1 MLTVEQL
8 IGDLLLQH
16 NCVIV
21 PSFGGFVAQRT
32 SAKIDPAKG
41 VIIPP
46 KKSVLFNKQ
55 LINNDG
61 LLIAALSQANSIPY
75 SEAAEE
81 VQAHIN
87 EWEARLQ
94 MGGRITIDRVG
105 NLFYDQERNLC
116 FEQDRFYNLLLES
129 FGLSAV
135 HFVSV
140 ADAEAKESHQAILHV
155 VKAVEMEQKQVAPN
169 AEPSFV
175 LTEEPII
182 PVLEV
187 VHEEHIQPTVI
198 SIKKKSNTWRYVAAA
213 CLLPIAFY
221 SFWIPVKTDVLE
233 SGVVSLSD
241 FNPFHSNKP
250 GTYILPETNYSFTKR
265 TSKNQLQHLP
275 KNVET
280 FSYEM
285 DEDTYVP
292 VSLNKKKAVVEQVN
306 EEPAVKPEVVVDR
319 MSPKA
324 SAMVQTPKKPVEQPK
339 ANPVPA
345 ASKGG
350 QIIVGSYSDKKNAED
365 LIKLLESNGM
375 NGQIIEKDGKIR
387 VSAGAAAQFSQL
399 EPKLKALGI
408 APWVLK

>member
-32 SAKIDPAKG
+32 PAKIDSSKG

-46 KKSVLFNKQ
+46 RKSVLFNKQ

-129 FGLSAV
+129 FGLSSV

-140 ADAEAKESHQAILHV
+140 ADAQAQESHQAILHV
-155 VKAVEMEQKQVAPN
+155 VKAVEIEQKQTAP
-169 AEPSFV
+169 ASEPSFI
-175 LTEEPII
+175 LNEEPIV

-187 VHEEHIQPTVI
+187 VQEEHIQQTVLP
-198 SIKKKSNTWRYVAAA
+198 IKKKSNTWRYVAAA
-213 CLLPIAFY
+213 CLLPVAFY

-241 FNPFHSNKP
+241 FNPFHSAKK
-250 GTYILPETNYSFTKR
+250 GTYVLPETTYSFQKR
-265 TSKNQLQHLP
+265 TGKHQLESLP

-285 DEDTYVP
+285 DEDTYIP
-292 VSLNKKKAVVEQVN
+292 VSLKKKKKNPEETNPQTTAQSEVVAETPKKVVEQSKTN
-306 EEPAVKPEVVVDR
+306 PAPV
-319 MSPKA
+319 SP
-324 SAMVQTPKKPVEQPK
+324 
-339 ANPVPA
+339 
-345 ASKGG
+345 KGG
-350 QIIVGSYSDKKNAED
+350 QIIVGSYSDRKNAEE
-365 LIKLLESNGM
+365 LIQLLKANGM
-375 NGQIIEKDGKIR
+375 TGQIMETNGKIR
-387 VSAGAAAQFSQL
+387 VTAGNASQFSQL

-408 APWVLK
+408 APWILK

>member
-1 MLTVEQL
+1 MLTFEQL

-21 PSFGGFVAQRT
+21 PSFGGFVAQRM
-32 SAKIDPAKG
+32 SAKIDSAKG
-41 VIIPP
+41 VIVPP

-61 LLIAALSQANSIPY
+61 LLIAALSQANSLSY
-75 SEAAEE
+75 QDAAHE
-81 VQAHIN
+81 VQAHIL
-87 EWEARLQ
+87 EWEAKLQ

-129 FGLSAV
+129 FGLSSV

-140 ADAEAKESHQAILHV
+140 SDAQAKESRQSV
-155 VKAVEMEQKQVAPN
+155 MNMVKAVEIEEKQVVPN
-169 AEPSFV
+169 AEPSFL
-175 LTEEPII
+175 LTEEPIV

-187 VHEEHIQPTVI
+187 VREEAIAHPAIPV
-198 SIKKKSNTWRYVAAA
+198 KKRSTTWRYVAAA
-213 CLLPIAFY
+213 ALLPIAFY

-233 SGVVSLSD
+233 SGVISLAD
-241 FNPFHSNKP
+241 FNPFHSGKP
-250 GTYILPETNYSFTKR
+250 GTYKAPESNYHFSER
-265 TSKNQLQHLP
+265 KNKKQLENLP

-292 VSLNKKKAVVEQVN
+292 VSLKKKKAVLVPEEKVIEKVN
-306 EEPAVKPEVVVDR
+306 PAPIKETLKPI
-319 MSPKA
+319 
-324 SAMVQTPKKPVEQPK
+324 EQPK
-339 ANPVPA
+339 VSTVVSSTP
-345 ASKGG
+345 SGG
-350 QIIVGSYSDKKNAED
+350 QIIVGSYSSKQNAQE
-365 LIKLLESNGM
+365 LIQLLASNGIS
-375 NGQIIEKDGKIR
+375 GQIMEKDGKIR
-387 VSAGAAAQFSQL
+387 VTAGNAAQFKQL
-399 EPKLKALGI
+399 EPKLKSLGI

>member
-32 SAKIDPAKG
+32 SAKIDSAKG

-46 KKSVLFNKQ
+46 RKSVLFNKQ

-129 FGLSAV
+129 FGLSSV

-140 ADAEAKESHQAILHV
+140 ADAQAQESHQAILHV
-155 VKAVEMEQKQVAPN
+155 VKAVEIEQKQTVPAS
-169 AEPSFV
+169 EPSFI
-175 LTEEPII
+175 LNEEPIV

-187 VHEEHIQPTVI
+187 VHEEHIQQTALP
-198 SIKKKSNTWRYVAAA
+198 IKKKSNTWRYVAAA
-213 CLLPIAFY
+213 CLLPVAFY

-241 FNPFHSNKP
+241 FNPFHSAKK
-250 GTYILPETNYSFTKR
+250 GTYTLPETNYSFQKR
-265 TSKNQLQHLP
+265 AGKHQLQNLP

-285 DEDTYVP
+285 DEDTYIP
-292 VSLNKKKAVVEQVN
+292 VSLKKKKKDS
-306 EEPAVKPEVVVDR
+306 EETNL
-319 MSPKA
+319 
-324 SAMVQTPKKPVEQPK
+324 QTEIHSGIVAEAPKKVAEQPK
-339 ANPVPA
+339 TNPAPLLP
-345 ASKGG
+345 KGG
-350 QIIVGSYSDKKNAED
+350 QIIVGSYSDRKNAED
-365 LIKLLESNGM
+365 LIKLLQANGM
-375 NGQIIEKDGKIR
+375 TGQIMETNGKIR
-387 VSAGAAAQFSQL
+387 VTAGNASQFSQL

-408 APWVLK
+408 APWILK

>member
-21 PSFGGFVAQRT
+21 PSFGGFVAQRM

-41 VIIPP
+41 VIVPP

-61 LLIAALSQANSIPY
+61 LLIAALSQANSLSY
-75 SEAAEE
+75 QDAAHE
-81 VQAHIN
+81 VQAHIL
-87 EWEARLQ
+87 EWEAKLQ
-94 MGGRITIDRVG
+94 LGGRITIDRVG

-129 FGLSAV
+129 FGLSSV

-140 ADAEAKESHQAILHV
+140 SDAQAKESRQSV
-155 VKAVEMEQKQVAPN
+155 MNMVKAVEMEEKQVIPN
-169 AEPSFV
+169 AEPSFL
-175 LTEEPII
+175 LTEEPIV

-187 VHEEHIQPTVI
+187 VREEAIAHPAIPV
-198 SIKKKSNTWRYVAAA
+198 KKRSTTWRYVAAA
-213 CLLPIAFY
+213 ALLPIAFY

-233 SGVVSLSD
+233 SGVISLAD
-241 FNPFHSNKP
+241 FNPFHSGKP
-250 GTYILPETNYSFTKR
+250 GTYKAPESNYHFSERK
-265 TSKNQLQHLP
+265 SKKQLENLP

-292 VSLNKKKAVVEQVN
+292 VSLKKQKGVVAPGEKVI
-306 EEPAVKPEVVVDR
+306 E
-319 MSPKA
+319 
-324 SAMVQTPKKPVEQPK
+324 K
-339 ANPVPA
+339 ANPVPVKEA
-345 ASKGG
+345 PKPIEQPKTATVVSTPNGG
-350 QIIVGSYSDKKNAED
+350 QIIVGSYSSKQNAQE
-365 LIKLLESNGM
+365 LIQLLASNGIS
-375 NGQIIEKDGKIR
+375 GQIVEKDGKIR
-387 VSAGAAAQFSQL
+387 VTAGSAAQFKQL
-399 EPKLKALGI
+399 EPKLKSLGI
-408 APWVLK
+408 APWILK

>member
-1 MLTVEQL
+1 MLTFEQL

-21 PSFGGFVAQRT
+21 PSFGGFVAQRM
-32 SAKIDPAKG
+32 SAKIDSAKG
-41 VIIPP
+41 VIVPP

-61 LLIAALSQANSIPY
+61 LLIAALSQANSLSY
-75 SEAAEE
+75 SEAAQE
-81 VQAHIN
+81 VQAHIQ
-87 EWEARLQ
+87 EWEAKLQ

-129 FGLSAV
+129 FGLSSV

-140 ADAEAKESHQAILHV
+140 SDAQAKESRQSVMHM
-155 VKAVEMEQKQVAPN
+155 VKAVEMEEKQVVPSS
-169 AEPSFV
+169 EPSFI
-175 LTEEPII
+175 LMEEPII

-187 VHEEHIQPTVI
+187 VREEAIAHPALAA
-198 SIKKKSNTWRYVAAA
+198 KKRSTTWRYVAAA
-213 CLLPIAFY
+213 ALLPIAFY

-233 SGVVSLSD
+233 SGVISLAD
-241 FNPFHSNKP
+241 FNPFHSGKP
-250 GTYILPETNYSFTKR
+250 GTYKAPESSYRFSERK
-265 TSKNQLQHLP
+265 SKKQLENLP

-292 VSLNKKKAVVEQVN
+292 VSLNKKKT
-306 EEPAVKPEVVVDR
+306 VVV
-319 MSPKA
+319 PEEKVIEKA
-324 SAMVQTPKKPVEQPK
+324 ISAPVKETPKPIEQPK
-339 ANPVPA
+339 TPTLSSSTPG
-345 ASKGG
+345 GG
-350 QIIVGSYSDKKNAED
+350 QIIVGSYSSKKNAEE
-365 LIKLLESNGM
+365 LIQLLSSNGIS
-375 NGQIIEKDGKIR
+375 GQIVEKDGKIR
-387 VSAGAAAQFSQL
+387 VTAGSAAQFKQL
-399 EPKLKALGI
+399 EPKLKSLGI

>member
-32 SAKIDPAKG
+32 SAKIDSAKG

-129 FGLSAV
+129 FGLSSV

-140 ADAEAKESHQAILHV
+140 ADAQAQESHQAILHV
-155 VKAVEMEQKQVAPN
+155 VKAVEIEQKQLTPVS
-169 AEPSFV
+169 EPSFV
-175 LTEEPII
+175 LNEEPII

-187 VHEEHIQPTVI
+187 VHEEHNQQTVLPI
-198 SIKKKSNTWRYVAAA
+198 RKKSNTWRYVAAA
-213 CLLPIAFY
+213 CLLPVAFY

-233 SGVVSLSD
+233 SGVLSLSD
-241 FNPFHSNKP
+241 FNPFHSTKK
-250 GTYILPETNYSFTKR
+250 GTYTLPESNYSFQQREVK
-265 TSKNQLQHLP
+265 KQLEHLP
-275 KNVET
+275 HNVET

-292 VSLNKKKAVVEQVN
+292 VSLKKQKAPVEEVKTEVETKQPEAPVESKKAI
-306 EEPAVKPEVVVDR
+306 
-319 MSPKA
+319 
-324 SAMVQTPKKPVEQPK
+324 EQPK
-339 ANPVPA
+339 ANPVPV
-345 ASKGG
+345 SPKGG
-350 QIIVGSYSDKKNAED
+350 QIIVGSYSDKKNAEE
-365 LIKLLESNGM
+365 LIQLLKTNGIT
-375 NGQIIEKDGKIR
+375 GQIMETNGKIR
-387 VSAGAAAQFSQL
+387 VTAGNASQFSQL
-399 EPKLKALGI
+399 EPKLKGLGI
-408 APWVLK
+408 APWILK

>member
-32 SAKIDPAKG
+32 SAKIDSAKG

-46 KKSVLFNKQ
+46 RKSVLFNKQ

-129 FGLSAV
+129 FGLSSV

-140 ADAEAKESHQAILHV
+140 ADAQAQESHQAILHV
-155 VKAVEMEQKQVAPN
+155 VKAVEIEQKQTA
-169 AEPSFV
+169 AASEPSFI
-175 LTEEPII
+175 LNEEPIV

-187 VHEEHIQPTVI
+187 VHEEQIRQTAIP
-198 SIKKKSNTWRYVAAA
+198 IKKKSNTWRYVAAA
-213 CLLPIAFY
+213 CLLPVAFY

-241 FNPFHSNKP
+241 FNPFHTAKK
-250 GTYILPETNYSFTKR
+250 GTYILPETSYSFQKR
-265 TSKNQLQHLP
+265 TGKHQLRQFP

-285 DEDTYVP
+285 DEDTYIP
-292 VSLNKKKAVVEQVN
+292 VSLKKKKHVEETNPQT
-306 EEPAVKPEVVVDR
+306 EIHSEVVADR

-324 SAMVQTPKKPVEQPK
+324 SAMAQTHKKVIEQPK
-339 ANPVPA
+339 TNPAPVLP
-345 ASKGG
+345 KGG
-350 QIIVGSYSDKKNAED
+350 QIIVGSYSDRKNAED
-365 LIKLLESNGM
+365 LIKLLQSNGM
-375 NGQIIEKDGKIR
+375 TGQIMETNGKIR
-387 VSAGAAAQFSQL
+387 VTAGNASQYDQL

-408 APWVLK
+408 APWILK

>member
-32 SAKIDPAKG
+32 SAKIDSAKG

-129 FGLSAV
+129 FGLSSV

-140 ADAEAKESHQAILHV
+140 ADAQAQESHQAILHV
-155 VKAVEMEQKQVAPN
+155 VKAVEIEQKHTAPN
-169 AEPSFV
+169 SEPSFI
-175 LTEEPII
+175 LNEEPII

-187 VHEEHIQPTVI
+187 VHEERIPQPVLP
-198 SIKKKSNTWRYVAAA
+198 IKKKSNTWRYVAAA
-213 CLLPIAFY
+213 CLLPVAFY

-241 FNPFHSNKP
+241 FNPFRSTKK
-250 GTYILPETNYSFTKR
+250 GTYTLPEANYSFQKR
-265 TSKNQLQHLP
+265 AGKHQLDHLP

-292 VSLNKKKAVVEQVN
+292 VSLKKKKAHPQEVN
-306 EEPAVKPEVVVDR
+306 TETEIKPEVVVE
-319 MSPKA
+319 A
-324 SAMVQTPKKPVEQPK
+324 PKKVVEQPK
-339 ANPVPA
+339 TNPVPV
-345 ASKGG
+345 SPKGG
-350 QIIVGSYSDKKNAED
+350 LIIVGSYSDRKNAED
-365 LIKLLESNGM
+365 LIKLLQSNGM
-375 NGQIIEKDGKIR
+375 TGQIMETNGKIR
-387 VSAGAAAQFSQL
+387 VTAGNASQFSQL
-399 EPKLKALGI
+399 EPKLKALGL

>member
-21 PSFGGFVAQRT
+21 PSFGGFVAQRM
-32 SAKIDPAKG
+32 SAKIDSAKG
-41 VIIPP
+41 VIVPP

-61 LLIAALSQANSIPY
+61 LLIAALSQANSYSY
-75 SEAAEE
+75 SEAAQE
-81 VQAHIN
+81 VQAHIQ
-87 EWEARLQ
+87 EWESKLQ

-129 FGLSAV
+129 FGLSSV

-140 ADAEAKESHQAILHV
+140 SDAQAKESRQSV
-155 VKAVEMEQKQVAPN
+155 MNMVKAVEMEEKQVVPN
-169 AEPSFV
+169 SEPSFI
-175 LTEEPII
+175 LTEEPIV
-182 PVLEV
+182 PVLEIV
-187 VHEEHIQPTVI
+187 REEAIAHPVLAA
-198 SIKKKSNTWRYVAAA
+198 KKRSTTWRYVAAA

-233 SGVVSLSD
+233 SGVISLSD
-241 FNPFHSNKP
+241 FNPFHSGKP
-250 GTYILPETNYSFTKR
+250 GTYKVPESNYRFTEHPGK
-265 TSKNQLQHLP
+265 KQLENLP

-292 VSLNKKKAVVEQVN
+292 VSLNKKKAAVVSEEKVLEKVN
-306 EEPAVKPEVVVDR
+306 PAPIKE
-319 MSPKA
+319 
-324 SAMVQTPKKPVEQPK
+324 TPKPIEPVK
-339 ANPVPA
+339 TSTVP
-345 ASKGG
+345 SSGG
-350 QIIVGSYSDKKNAED
+350 QIIVGSYSSKENAEE
-365 LIKLLESNGM
+365 LVRLLASNGIS
-375 NGQIIEKDGKIR
+375 GQIMEKDGKIR
-387 VSAGAAAQFSQL
+387 VTAGSATQFKQL
-399 EPKLKALGI
+399 EPKLKSLGI

>member
-21 PSFGGFVAQRT
+21 PSFGGFVARRT
-32 SAKIDPAKG
+32 SAKIDSVKG
-41 VIIPP
+41 IMIPP

-75 SEAAEE
+75 AEAAEE

-135 HFVSV
+135 HFVSA
-140 ADAEAKESHQAILHV
+140 ADAAAQESHQAILHV
-155 VKAVEMEQKQVAPN
+155 VKAVEMEQKQLASTSDS
-169 AEPSFV
+169 SFV
-175 LTEEPII
+175 FNEEPII

-187 VHEEHIQPTVI
+187 VHEEPVQQKALPY
-198 SIKKKSNTWRYVAAA
+198 KKKSTTWRYIAAA
-213 CLLPIAFY
+213 CLLPVAFY

-233 SGVVSLSD
+233 SGVISLSD
-241 FNPFHSNKP
+241 FNPFHKNKP
-250 GTYILPETNYSFTKR
+250 GTYTAPESTYRFSEREKKQQLENLPD
-265 TSKNQLQHLP
+265 
-275 KNVET
+275 NVET
-280 FSYEM
+280 FSYEV

-292 VSLNKKKAVVEQVN
+292 VSLNKKKETKQEA
-306 EEPAVKPEVVVDR
+306 APEVVAAQPEKVQ
-319 MSPKA
+319 PKA
-324 SAMVQTPKKPVEQPK
+324 SETPKNAAPV
-339 ANPVPA
+339 A
-345 ASKGG
+345 ATPKGG
-350 QIIVGSYSDKKNAED
+350 LIIVGSYSDKKNAEE
-365 LIKLLESNGM
+365 LIRLLESNGM
-375 NGQIIEKDGKIR
+375 SGQIMEKDGKIR
-387 VSAGAAAQFSQL
+387 VTAGNASQFAQL

>member
-21 PSFGGFVAQRT
+21 PAFGGFVAQRT
-32 SAKIDPAKG
+32 SAKIDSVKG
-41 VIIPP
+41 VMIPP
-46 KKSVLFNKQ
+46 RKSVLFNKQ

-61 LLIAALSQANSIPY
+61 LLVAALSQANSIPY
-75 SEAAEE
+75 AEAAEE

-135 HFVSV
+135 HFVSA
-140 ADAEAKESHQAILHV
+140 ADAAAQESHQAILHV
-155 VKAVEMEQKQVAPN
+155 VKAVEMEQKQLAP
-169 AEPSFV
+169 ASDSSFV
-175 LTEEPII
+175 FNEEPII

-187 VHEEHIQPTVI
+187 VHEEPVQQKALPY
-198 SIKKKSNTWRYVAAA
+198 KKKSTTWRYVAAA

-233 SGVVSLSD
+233 SGVISLSD
-241 FNPFHSNKP
+241 FNPFHRNKP
-250 GTYILPETNYSFTKR
+250 GIYSAPESTYQFSERESKKQLENLPD
-265 TSKNQLQHLP
+265 
-275 KNVET
+275 NVET

-292 VSLNKKKAVVEQVN
+292 VSLNKKKEVKEESLPETKA
-306 EEPAVKPEVVVDR
+306 EPAVKPEAV
-319 MSPKA
+319 
-324 SAMVQTPKKPVEQPK
+324 QPK
-339 ANPVPA
+339 AAETPKTVVPA
-345 ASKGG
+345 TAPKGG
-350 QIIVGSYSDKKNAED
+350 LIIVGSYSDKKNAEE
-365 LIKLLESNGM
+365 LIRLLESNGM
-375 NGQIIEKDGKIR
+375 KGQIMEKDGKIR
-387 VSAGAAAQFSQL
+387 VTAGNASQFSQL

>member
-32 SAKIDPAKG
+32 SAKIDSAKG

-81 VQAHIN
+81 IQAHIH

-155 VKAVEMEQKQVAPN
+155 VKAVEMEQKQVTPVS
-169 AEPSFV
+169 EPAFV

-187 VHEEHIQPTVI
+187 VHEEHRHQIAIPA
-198 SIKKKSNTWRYVAAA
+198 KKKSSTWRYVAAA

-241 FNPFHSNKP
+241 FNPFRSTKQ
-250 GTYILPETNYSFTKR
+250 GTYVLPAANYHFPKREGKKQLQNLPE
-265 TSKNQLQHLP
+265 
-275 KNVET
+275 NVST

-292 VSLNKKKAVVEQVN
+292 VSLKKKKASVETVN
-306 EEPAVKPEVVVDR
+306 EEIATKQPEIAEV
-319 MSPKA
+319 
-324 SAMVQTPKKPVEQPK
+324 PKKPIEQPK
-339 ANPVPA
+339 PA
-345 ASKGG
+345 VNAGAPKGD

-365 LIKLLESNGM
+365 LIQLLESNGLT
-375 NGQIIEKDGKIR
+375 GQILEKDGKIR
-387 VSAGAAAQFSQL
+387 VTAGNSSQFSQL
-399 EPKLKALGI
+399 QPKLKALGI
-408 APWVLK
+408 VPWILK